1 MPSKFGNK
9 KMSITTLALDAPRPR
24 MPVVLGLLASLP
36 VFGFQVGTGGA
47 ATIDYLKMR
56 GSKGYAFVAYSPDRE
71 SPTTSRASSPVDNLD
86 YIRTVLR
93 PSVTDLATALGVS
106 RQAIYDWQAGR
117 PIATENVARLQDIA
131 RAADLFA
138 REGLQATAHVMRRPI
153 ADGKNLFDLVRDGG
167 SAEAAARTLIDVV
180 RRELR
185 QRENLKSRL
194 AKRAR
199 PTREDF
205 RDLGAPMLDEK
216 G

>member
-1 MPSKFGNK
+1 
-9 KMSITTLALDAPRPR
+9 MSITTLALDAPRPR
-24 MPVVLGLLASLP
+24 VPVVLGLLAPLP

-47 ATIDYLKMR
+47 ATIDYLKTR

-71 SPTTSRASSPVDNLD
+71 SPATSRASSPADNLE

-93 PSVTDLATALGVS
+93 TSVTDLARALGVS

-117 PIATENVARLQDIA
+117 PIAAENVARLQDIA

-153 ADGKNLFDLVRDGG
+153 ANGKNLFDLVRDGG
-167 SAEAAARTLIDVV
+167 SAETAARTLIDVV

>member
-1 MPSKFGNK
+1 
-9 KMSITTLALDAPRPR
+9 MSMTTLTLDAPRPR

-47 ATIDYLKMR
+47 ATIDYLKTR
-56 GSKGYAFVAYSPDRE
+56 GSRGYALFACEPDRDAPATSLVA
-71 SPTTSRASSPVDNLD
+71 SPADDLER
-86 YIRTVLR
+86 IRRVLR
-93 PSVTDLATALGVS
+93 PSVTDLAKALGVS

-117 PIATENVARLQDIA
+117 PIAAENASRLLDIA
-131 RAADLFA
+131 RAADLLA
-138 REGLQATAHVMRRPI
+138 REGLQATAQVMRRPI
-153 ADGKNLFDLVRDGG
+153 TNGKNLFDIVRDGG
-167 SAEAAARTLIDVV
+167 SAEAAARTLIDIV

-185 QRENLKSRL
+185 QRGSLKSRL

-205 RDLGAPMLDEK
+205 RDLGTPMLDEK

>member
-1 MPSKFGNK
+1 MT
-9 KMSITTLALDAPRPR
+9 ITTLSVNTPRSR
-24 MPVVLGLLASLP
+24 MPVVLGFIASLP

-47 ATIDYLKMR
+47 ATIDYLKTR

-71 SPTTSRASSPVDNLD
+71 SPAISRASSPADKLD

-93 PSVTDLATALGVS
+93 PSVTDLARAMGVS

-117 PIATENVARLQDIA
+117 PIAAENVTRLQDIA

-153 ADGKNLFDLVRDGG
+153 TNGKNLFDIVRDGG
-167 SAEAAARTLIDVV
+167 SAEAAARTLIDIV

-194 AKRAR
+194 AKRTR

>member
-1 MPSKFGNK
+1 
-9 KMSITTLALDAPRPR
+9 MSMTTLTLDAPRPR

-47 ATIDYLKMR
+47 ATIDYLKTR
-56 GSKGYAFVAYSPDRE
+56 GSRGYALVACEPDRDA
-71 SPTTSRASSPVDNLD
+71 PATSLVANPADDLER
-86 YIRTVLR
+86 IRRVLR
-93 PSVTDLATALGVS
+93 PSVTDLAKALGVS

-117 PIATENVARLQDIA
+117 PIAAENASRLLDIA
-131 RAADLFA
+131 CAADLLA
-138 REGLQATAHVMRRPI
+138 REGLQATAQVMRRPI
-153 ADGKNLFDLVRDGG
+153 TNGKNLFDIVRDGG
-167 SAEAAARTLIDVV
+167 SAEAAARTLIDIV

-185 QRENLKSRL
+185 QRESLKSRL

-205 RDLGAPMLDEK
+205 RDLGTPMLDEK